1 MYYFIQNIITLE
13 FYNPDNEDDVK
24 FHDDIV
30 ANIQRVI
37 DYLSQKDFDSIQ
49 EA

>member
-13 FYNPDNEDDVK
+13 FYNPSNESDVK

-30 ANIQRVI
+30 NNIQKII
-37 DYLSQKDFDSIQ
+37 DYLSQKDADAIQ
-49 EA
+49 EV